1 MVLFCRLSLSFLA
14 TCTIKLI
21 MISICIHLINI
32 INNIITKGF
41 SLVQMSFSFSFAA
54 CVKILD
60 VQGFQ
65 TQTVQSWIK
74 FIHKQTKLDKSNCT
88 KSKVSRIKMWF
99 FYETCAA
106 AIVTARIL
114 SNASLLLSHYFFSR
128 EQLHSQWSCFP
139 SSATFSAQVH
149 VALSEV
155 SIWNVKQYKRW
166 KFKV

>member
-65 TQTVQSWIK
+65 TQTVQS
-74 FIHKQTKLDKSNCT
+74 
-88 KSKVSRIKMWF
+88 
-99 FYETCAA
+99 
-106 AIVTARIL
+106 
-114 SNASLLLSHYFFSR
+114 
-128 EQLHSQWSCFP
+128 
-139 SSATFSAQVH
+139 
-149 VALSEV
+149 
-155 SIWNVKQYKRW
+155 
-166 KFKV
+166 